1 MHYRILYIDVTL
13 GATLSN
19 FFGQNLI
26 GIVFDIFCSM
36 KELNE
41 VLPEGLPMG
50 MAKEFEESCRS
61 ALLVRRSFIDL
72 RDNFRQA
79 ADPSLAAKSRG
90 HFPPFI
96 FIGICIYRLI
106 VNFLYICFM
115 FIVICIYRLIV
126 FFCILLRS
134 LL

>member
-1 MHYRILYIDVTL
+1 MLHSLIYSDYTL
-13 GATLSN
+13 GELVGLH
-19 FFGQNLI
+19 FFHKTLI
-26 GIVFDIFCSM
+26 GIVFDMNCSM

-50 MAKEFEESCRS
+50 MMKEFEESCRS
-61 ALLVRRSFIDL
+61 ALLVRQCFIDL

-90 HFPPFI
+90 HFSP
-96 FIGICIYRLI
+96 
-106 VNFLYICFM
+106 LYVYCHKHLST
-115 FIVICIYRLIV
+115 RGT
-126 FFCILLRS
+126 ILVSFYRS